1 MNREKKNENMI
12 KSISGPIPV
21 QIHLPVRS
29 VDGRSYQQG
38 RGAATGTIAPTA
50 CTVSIWI
57 MSQVTAVRTA
67 TGGWSPSA
75 SGYGK
80 TASGQSSTDA
90 VPAERSYQTALPPT
104 IIR

>member
-1 MNREKKNENMI
+1 MNRENKKRKYDKKYFRTHPCTDSFI
-12 KSISGPIPV
+12 CKV
-21 QIHLPVRS
+21 C
-29 VDGRSYQQG
+29 DGRLYRQELEV
-38 RGAATGTIAPTA
+38 ATGTIAPTA

-67 TGGWSPSA
+67 AGGWSPSA

-104 IIR
+104 IIQ